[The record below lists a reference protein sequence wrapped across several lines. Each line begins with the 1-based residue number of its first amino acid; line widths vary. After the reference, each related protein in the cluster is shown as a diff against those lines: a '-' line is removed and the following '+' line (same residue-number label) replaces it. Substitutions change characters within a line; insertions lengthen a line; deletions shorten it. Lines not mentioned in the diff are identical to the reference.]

1 MKIMNKGL
9 KKGYLI
15 HVNSVGVYSVCI
27 ILNEYDNKDDATNDL
42 VKVLC
47 HKKKEGDLL
56 REYTGMKENWFL
68 RLISELSKFQLFFSN
83 IFRRR

>member
-1 MKIMNKGL
+1 MKIINKGF

-15 HVNSVGVYSVCI
+15 HVNSVGVYSVCR

-47 HKKKEGDLL
+47 KNTTEKDLL
-56 REYTGMKENWFL
+56 RQYSGIKMNWGL
-68 RLISELSKFQLFFSN
+68 RLVNGISKLQSSVCN
-83 IFRRR
+83 IFRKK